1 VWYNG
6 LNVLEGQE
14 LLQATTTR
22 GQAMD
27 DMNEYIDATR
37 DLLMS
42 KGWAYIVEELEELV
56 DMRSDVRGIASI
68 EDLYLHKGMVM
79 VAQGLLDLQRD
90 IESIEQE
97 RMEEEGVH

>member
-1 VWYNG
+1 
-6 LNVLEGQE
+6 
-14 LLQATTTR
+14 
-22 GQAMD
+22 MD

-42 KGWAYIVEELEELV
+42 KGWSYIVEELEELV

-90 IESIEQE
+90 VEIIEQE
-97 RMEEEGVH
+97 MMEEEGVH